1 MMSRIGFIGL
11 GNMGLPMAK
20 NIATEKQH
28 SIYVYDLNE
37 KILTHELWPDNV
49 VPTKDL
55 LELARYS
62 DIIITCLPNISIVQ
76 EIYLGKKSILTEL
89 KQGSV
94 AIDMSSSDPNLTIEL
109 GAALSQK
116 GITLIDAPISGGVKK
131 AISGELAILVGGDK
145 ADVKKVKPILSL
157 MGEKIIHTGS
167 LGSGQA
173 CKCLNNLCSATGLL
187 IVAEALSLAEKF
199 GVMPDT
205 FIDVLN
211 HSSGKNNSTENKFF
225 QFILSEKFNSGFR
238 MDLMNKDIMT
248 ALTLAD
254 ALNSDISLSK
264 TSVDK
269 WKRAESELDLG
280 CDHTEIGG
288 WQRELYK

>member
-1 MMSRIGFIGL
+1 MSRIGFIGL

-199 GVMPDT
+199 GVTPDT

-238 MDLMNKDIMT
+238 MDLMNKDILT

-269 WKRAESELDLG
+269 WKRAESELGLG